1 MKKRTRSIKKGKVT
15 VKEISYRP
23 IGIIHT
29 LFKGVDETPHQP
41 NAGKDVKGMIE
52 IEPEYAEGLSDIEG
66 FSKDILIYHFHL
78 SVDYSL
84 KIKPYRHDHIRGV
97 FATRSP
103 RRPNP
108 IGMSIVRLVKI
119 DGEKIYVR
127 DIDVVDGTPLLDIK
141 PYIPED
147 SRRGIQIGWLSGRA
161 TSTCSRKR

>member
-1 MKKRTRSIKKGKVT
+1 MKKSTRANKKSKVDQE
-15 VKEISYRP
+15 EIVYKP

-29 LFKGVDETPHQP
+29 PFKGIDGTPHQP
-41 NAGKDVKGMIE
+41 TAGKNVEGVIE
-52 IEPEYAEGLSDIEG
+52 IQPDYAEGLSDLEG
-66 FSKDILIYHFHL
+66 FSHIILIYHFHL

-84 KIKPYRHDHIRGV
+84 KIKPFRHDHIRGV

-119 DGEKIYVR
+119 DREKIYIK

-141 PYIPED
+141 PYIPD
-147 SRRGIQIGWLSGRA
+147 DNRRALRIGWLSERG
-161 TSTCSRKR
+161 K